1 MHLNDVYVTL
11 IIVIHVF
18 ENLDIQNILL
28 PNLVMM
34 LIYDLAGVPCFF
46 LSVPFMQLRFY
57 VFILYLRC
65 T

>member
-1 MHLNDVYVTL
+1 MHFNGVYVTS

-34 LIYDLAGVPCFF
+34 LIYDLIEIP
-46 LSVPFMQLRFY
+46 
-57 VFILYLRC
+57 
-65 T
+65 